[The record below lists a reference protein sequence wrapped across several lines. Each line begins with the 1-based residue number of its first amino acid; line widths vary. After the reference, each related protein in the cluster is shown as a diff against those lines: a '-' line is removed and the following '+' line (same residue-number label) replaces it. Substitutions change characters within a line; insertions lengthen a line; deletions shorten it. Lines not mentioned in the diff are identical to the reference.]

1 VYAVW
6 ITVGYFEV
14 EPIPNA
20 RTAAGQAAQLAV
32 HPDGFRLGKELG
44 SDAGTVQRHRAF
56 YVIDRTQPVAFEPGE
71 NHNVDR
77 AVVLRRYI
85 E

>member
-1 VYAVW
+1 M
-6 ITVGYFEV
+6 GYFEV
-14 EPIPNA
+14 EPSPDA
-20 RTAAGQAAQLAV
+20 HMAAGLAT

-44 SDAGTVQRHRAF
+44 SDAGTVKRHRAF
-56 YVIDRTQPVAFEPGE
+56 YVIDRSQPVAFEPGE

-77 AVVLRRYI
+77 AVMLRRYI